1 MLFMVF
7 GGIVGGIAT
16 LFVTKELINKILLT
30 IPGIILGVIAG
41 LITYALIGGLIGI
54 MVPRKEVIAEEQKI
68 YALNDSSSITYIYR
82 GYMNEKLVYRY
93 VIETDKGKHVEKVA
107 ADNCYI
113 KEGDYSPKIVKH
125 NSVFANAWFYMIAYD
140 LKEDSSYYYEFYV
153 PKNTV
158 TEQYKIDL
166 E

>member
-16 LFVTKELINKILLT
+16 FFVTKELINKILLT
-30 IPGIILGVIAG
+30 IPGIILGIIAG
-41 LITYALIGGLIGI
+41 LITYALIGGLIGT
-54 MVPRKEVIAEEQKI
+54 MVPRKEVITEEQKI

-107 ADNCYI
+107 QT
-113 KEGDYSPKIVKH
+113 IV
-125 NSVFANAWFYMIAYD
+125 
-140 LKEDSSYYYEFYV
+140 
-153 PKNTV
+153 T
-158 TEQYKIDL
+158 
-166 E
+166 